1 LIIQLQSDIPADKL
15 FGTVV
20 TERVID
26 FVMFFIFIAVA
37 MIGNSGQFMKFM
49 ENASLSEDT
58 INLVKIGLAVMVLG
72 IVLLIV
78 LRKQIAKLKIYKKIE
93 PILMGIL
100 DGLKSVFAM
109 KKKWG
114 FLLHTLFIWLMYY
127 GMAWIFFK
135 GIPGLEDVPIMSIL
149 IIMIAGGL
157 GMIFPAPGGTGS
169 YQYAVVTAF
178 TAMGIGNQLG
188 EFYAGIV
195 WFTQTAMI
203 VLSGAIGYIWIT
215 RQRIKKSNKA

>member
-1 LIIQLQSDIPADKL
+1 MSD
-15 FGTVV
+15 G
-20 TERVID
+20 
-26 FVMFFIFIAVA
+26 
-37 MIGNSGQFMKFM
+37 
-49 ENASLSEDT
+49 T
-58 INLVKIGLAVMVLG
+58 INLIKIGLGAMAVGVIG
-72 IVLLIV
+72 LIL
-78 LRKQIAKLKIYKKIE
+78 LRKQIAKLSIYKKIE
-93 PILMGIL
+93 PILKGIL

-109 KKKWG
+109 KRKWG

-135 GIPGLEDVPIMSIL
+135 GIPGLEEISIMSIL

-178 TAMGIGNQLG
+178 TALGIGNQLG

-195 WFTQTAMI
+195 WFTQTGMI

-215 RQRIKKSNKA
+215 RQKIRKSKAS